1 MKVGYVAFLPHASSS
16 VEHGIYERA
25 RAAERLGNKDLQFVI
40 IGELSAECG
49 DLPSNMHR
57 TRMPRTI
64 LSYTF
69 AQLCRYRVIERAV
82 GGFNFD
88 MIVLRY
94 AGADFSAKSYF
105 GRTAVVTEHHTNEL
119 EEGKATLL
127 HKRGW
132 GRQIKRLRY
141 QLERRFGG
149 PVRSTAKGII
159 GVTEELRQL
168 ELGRSTCVPP
178 STVIPN
184 GIDAGR
190 VVQTCFAPFDGRVL
204 HLVFVAS
211 AVSLRNAPWHGL
223 DRVVEGIRRYTGTVR
238 IQLHIVGRPDREF
251 VDYVAPMRPSVI
263 LHGEKYGGEL
273 DDLMAGMNLG
283 LSTLALYRKQMQQAC
298 SLKTREYMA
307 RGLPFVLGY
316 DDPDLSHTAWNSGF
330 FWKVPNDGR
339 PINIDELVRFAANV
353 SRRAE
358 TSTTM
363 RNIAFD
369 HMDWTAKMAQ
379 MYTFVCGI
387 GKRLS
392 PASVKRHQEQGVPA
406 KSFD

>member
-40 IGELSAECG
+40 IGELSGECG
-49 DLPSNMHR
+49 EHPPNMHL
-57 TRMPRTI
+57 TRMPKTV
-64 LSYTF
+64 LSYTL
-69 AQLCRYRVIERAV
+69 AQLCRYSVIERAIS
-82 GGFNFD
+82 GFNFD
-88 MIVLRY
+88 MIILRY

-127 HKRGW
+127 YKRGG

-141 QLERRFGG
+141 RLERRFGG
-149 PVRSTAKGII
+149 PVRSAAKGII
-159 GVTEELRQL
+159 GVTEELRLL
-168 ELGRSTCVPP
+168 ELGRSTCAPP

-184 GIDAGR
+184 GIDAGQ

-211 AVSLRNAPWHGL
+211 AISFRNAPWHGL
-223 DRVVEGIRRYTGTVR
+223 ERVLEGIRQHAGTVR

-251 VDYVAPMRPSVI
+251 VDYVAPMQSFVK
-263 LHGEKYGGEL
+263 LHGEKHGGEL

-330 FWKVPNDGR
+330 FWKVPNDGT
-339 PINIDELVRFAANV
+339 PINIDELVRFAAKV

-358 TSTTM
+358 ICSTM
-363 RNIAFD
+363 RNIALE
-369 HMDWTAKMAQ
+369 HMDWTAKIARMHE
-379 MYTFVCGI
+379 FVSGI
-387 GKRLS
+387 GRKCGYLRT
-392 PASVKRHQEQGVPA
+392 P
-406 KSFD
+406 